1 MRAYLSI
8 FLPVFQTSIIF
19 MLLELVSTVKKKDT
33 LQKSNLTLL
42 VVHGYTWFDYH
53 PTQTRRERKQER

>member
-19 MLLELVSTVKKKDT
+19 MLLELVSTVKRKDT

-53 PTQTRRERKQER
+53 PTQTR